1 MYLVNTDNFTTN
13 NYGNYNNYLDLID
26 GKQKSDTFGQP
37 VDPNSKTILD
47 KIKPDM
53 TGKQMFNKTLMT
65 AV

>member
-1 MYLVNTDNFTTN
+1 MLVSADAFTTN

-26 GKQKSDTFGQP
+26 GKEKSETFGQP
-37 VDPNSKTILD
+37 VDPKQQSIFD

-53 TGKQMFNKTLMT
+53 SGKQMLNKTLMT